1 MLLSYAV
8 VLIKPVL
15 PYVSDFIDHAFFY
28 ARHIATVHYENGRYH
43 VHSETAKNTKEDK
56 QDKSNLPSSKKD
68 NTATEHIL
76 INTKQLVFSLAI
88 RNAQYYTTTPAI
100 ISGISNINYPPPRI

>member
-28 ARHIATVHYENGRYH
+28 AKHMATVHYENGQYH
-43 VHSETAKNTKEDK
+43 VHYQTAKDAGEEK